1 MYTDFFGIYRSL
13 YTNLRDLFGER
24 ERLIGLHREVLRT
37 KPAYTEN
44 L

>member
-1 MYTDFFGIYRSL
+1 MYRDFFAIYRGLYASL
-13 YTNLRDLFGER
+13 RELFGER